1 MAQVPITTF
10 SHNTLAPYDGEE
22 QKFVDAKLLGQLLD
36 LIDVDK
42 IIEVDFVS
50 GCEGVIPSSGTIAL
64 VIAPGTLKV
73 VEYRE
78 VFPGTFNPVDIW
90 DRTTNSGNTLIRSTN
105 GNIFVKDTVV
115 YTATGTVAVLVEIAT
130 GQHFKMT
137 DKSTLIPVKAK
148 WSVTSAGNGA
158 AVLYLTQLPQAGILL
173 IPLVKLTQVTGDYIS
188 TEIKVN
194 SSKPTTTFG
203 VEAQTVSNT
212 QVKGLVYI
220 PWHQTAFVAVQYYA
234 RQTQEGQYG
243 SFSALLSKTKL
254 GVSTSKFGVA
264 VNDDV
269 NVIGVPFDDPYAYPI
284 PSALVFSD
292 EDFNIEDVATKNS
305 GHMPYITT
313 IQKVGKEATSGKG
326 TYLEILVQGWESFDR
341 TGITDMYIL
350 PCV

>member
-78 VFPGTFNPVDIW
+78 VMPGTYTPVDIW
-90 DRTTNSGNTLIRSTN
+90 DRITNSGNTLIRSTN

-148 WSVTSAGNGA
+148 WSVISVGDGA

-173 IPLVKLTQVTGDYIS
+173 IPLAKYTQVTGDYIS
-188 TEIKVN
+188 TEIKVS

-203 VEAQTVSNT
+203 VEAQTVRNT

-234 RQTQEGQYG
+234 RQTQEAGQYG

-264 VNDDV
+264 VNDAA
-269 NVIGVPFDDPYAYPI
+269 NVIGVSFDDPTTANPV

-292 EDFNIEDVATKNS
+292 EDFTTTDTNS
-305 GHMPYITT
+305 HMPFITT

-326 TYLEILVQGWESFDR
+326 TYLEILVQGGESSSSR
-341 TGITDMYIL
+341 KGITDMYIL